1 MIIKSVQVA
10 AKSPLVA
17 VVGLTTG
24 FFAALLAP
32 AWWAFVVEQYDNLR
46 PVITNWTITAV
57 EVQGDDVILSGTMHK
72 TRDCLLL
79 PPPIA
84 RDASGKPYNI
94 ETPMWRPKDAST
106 ALQPFGPW
114 IIQGAVGK
122 QLTFSMVY
130 MCRGNAPTIVHV
142 GALKQ

>member
-10 AKSPLVA
+10 AKSPIVA
-17 VVGLTTG
+17 IVGLSFG

-32 AWWAFVVEQYDNLR
+32 AWWAFVVEQYDQMR
-46 PVITNWTITAV
+46 PVVTDWTVTSV
-57 EVQGDDVILSGTMHK
+57 EVQGDNIVLSGTMHK

-84 RDASGKPYNI
+84 RDAAGKPYNI
-94 ETPMWRPKDAST
+94 ETPMWRPKDAGP

-114 IIQGAVGK
+114 IVQGAVGK

-130 MCRGNAPTIVHV
+130 MCGRDRPTIVQV
-142 GALKQ
+142 GTLKS